1 MSLHNLYTA
10 KTEQVT
16 TAALIG
22 VGHFGTAI
30 LAQCY
35 PMSQVKLSAIASLTW
50 ESMAQA
56 AKTAGI
62 PDDQICFCQTL
73 EQAKAALE
81 NGQLAAVTD
90 PMLLMDL
97 EIDTIME
104 GSGDPEAGAAYCL
117 AALNAGKNVVMVSKE
132 VDSCIGPELR
142 RIAREKGLI
151 CTPVDG
157 DQHGALMQLVEWA
170 RDIGCEIIAA
180 GKSRDAE
187 FIYDRKEKTVTVYCD
202 QITIPKTITVH
213 LSDEECELMESSDPD
228 KVQEC
233 VRRRKEILHELDPR
247 GGFDLCEMVNAA
259 NATGLVPDTSLL
271 HDFILHTPELPMVLC
286 GPEYGGMLSRSGV
299 IEVVTNLHE
308 RHESG
313 LGGGEWIV
321 VHCPNAYSQMILATK
336 GCLNNADQTV
346 SLVYRPYHLCGVE
359 ASATLQCV
367 GITGVSIG
375 GDTAKQSFDIV
386 QEAVVDLH
394 KGDVMGNDH
403 DTRMLTHMVPATRMQ
418 PDQPIPAHMLNGKVL
433 ACDVPKGTIITYG
446 MVECPEHSALFDLR
460 RQLEAHL

>member
-1 MSLHNLYTA
+1 
-10 KTEQVT
+10 
-16 TAALIG
+16 
-22 VGHFGTAI
+22 
-30 LAQCY
+30 
-35 PMSQVKLSAIASLTW
+35 
-50 ESMAQA
+50 
-56 AKTAGI
+56 
-62 PDDQICFCQTL
+62 
-73 EQAKAALE
+73 
-81 NGQLAAVTD
+81 
-90 PMLLMDL
+90 
-97 EIDTIME
+97 
-104 GSGDPEAGAAYCL
+104 
-117 AALNAGKNVVMVSKE
+117 
-132 VDSCIGPELR
+132 
-142 RIAREKGLI
+142 
-151 CTPVDG
+151 
-157 DQHGALMQLVEWA
+157 
-170 RDIGCEIIAA
+170 
-180 GKSRDAE
+180 
-187 FIYDRKEKTVTVYCD
+187 
-202 QITIPKTITVH
+202 
-213 LSDEECELMESSDPD
+213 MESSDPD

-308 RHESG
+308 RHEAG